1 MCGFVM
7 GVLELV
13 YGRGPCVLIA
23 RVSHRVGVEGG
34 ERDGRGRVRRVLE
47 NRIKYVN
54 L

>member
-23 RVSHRVGVEGG
+23 RLSHRVGVEGG
-34 ERDGRGRVRRVLE
+34 EETAAAVYDVFWKIEL
-47 NRIKYVN
+47 NM
-54 L
+54 

>member
-13 YGRGPCVLIA
+13 YGRGPCVLNA
-23 RVSHRVGVEGG
+23 SLSQRVGVGG
-34 ERDGRGRVRRVLE
+34 ERDGRGRVRRVLA